1 MCNFDLVNFTILEL
15 RDRTLTKIK
24 ESTGIEYITQFT
36 SKKSLKKGIVGLIV
50 GLGLLGTTQLA
61 QADTVKVKPGDTLS
75 DIAQVHHDTV
85 AHLEK
90 VNHLKNVAMIF
101 PGDTLVTGK
110 TSPSKAKVTDPVG
123 SHMKPVESFK
133 QPQAQLAQE
142 TSKQASVA
150 SQSVTQVPQQSA
162 PVKQAT
168 PAPQAQ
174 PQNTQA
180 QSNSAKEQVAQI
192 ESRGDYK
199 ARNGQ
204 FVGRYQLTDS
214 YLNGDYSEAN
224 QERVADKYVADRY
237 GNWNNALIHEHNFG
251 WY

>member
-1 MCNFDLVNFTILEL
+1 MLNWTILSE
-15 RDRTLTKIK
+15 RANTLTKIK

-75 DIAQVHHDTV
+75 EIAQVHHDTV

-90 VNHLKNVAMIF
+90 VNHLKNVAVIF

-110 TSPSKAKVTDPVG
+110 TNPKKAKVTDPLE
-123 SHMKPVESFK
+123 PVTTHPESFNK
-133 QPQAQLAQE
+133 PQAQSHYEAP
-142 TSKQASVA
+142 KQAQVS

-162 PVKQAT
+162 PAKQAT
-168 PAPQAQ
+168 PAPQ

-192 ESRGDYK
+192 ESRGDYN

-237 GNWNNALIHEHNFG
+237 GNWNNALSHERNFG

>member
-1 MCNFDLVNFTILEL
+1 MREQILSPKL
-15 RDRTLTKIK
+15 KK
-24 ESTGIEYITQFT
+24 AQVHYITQFT

-61 QADTVKVKPGDTLS
+61 QADTVKVKSGDTLS
-75 DIAQVHHDTV
+75 QIAQVHHDTV

-90 VNHLKNVAMIF
+90 VNQLKDVAIIF

-110 TSPSKAKVTDPVG
+110 TNPKKAKVTDPLE
-123 SHMKPVESFK
+123 PVTTHLESFNK
-133 QPQAQLAQE
+133 PQAQSHYEAP
-142 TSKQASVA
+142 KQAQVS

-174 PQNTQA
+174 PQDTQA